1 LVKPA
6 LAWRDYRAAVSPVGV
21 WQSDNEADDTDAA
34 PDAND
39 PLAVA
44 REGDE
49 SPGQTDNS
57 LGRLLALSDGVFA
70 IALTLLA
77 LDLHVPA
84 LGPHPSNAHLQH
96 ALAQQ
101 APRYLSF
108 LISFYVVAGYWR
120 RHRRIMR
127 SVDTTDPTLVGTTLL
142 LLLCVAALPFPAAL
156 LGQYGSEAISLVIY
170 GGLNAVAVLVMLRVQ
185 YVVRSHRLAPD
196 PPRRDG
202 DRDDTVELVGTLVV
216 FLLCIPAGY
225 VFPGNG
231 AWVLALLIVVQRWQP
246 VWRRIRTHRH
256 GD

>member
-1 LVKPA
+1 MH
-6 LAWRDYRAAVSPVGV
+6 
-21 WQSDNEADDTDAA
+21 
-34 PDAND
+34 
-39 PLAVA
+39 
-44 REGDE
+44 EGDE
-49 SPGQTDNS
+49 APGLYDGDRPRPQTDNS

-77 LDLHVPA
+77 LDLRVPT
-84 LGPHPSNAHLQH
+84 LGPHVSNGELEH
-96 ALAQQ
+96 ALAHQG
-101 APRYLSF
+101 PRYLSF

-127 SVDTTDPTLVGTTLL
+127 SVETTDPALIGTTLM

-170 GGLNAVAVLVMLRVQ
+170 GGLNAVAVLIMLRLLQVL
-185 YVVRSHRLAPD
+185 RTHRLGQPSGPD
-196 PPRRDG
+196 RRP
-202 DRDDTVELVGTLVV
+202 DRTDTVELVGTLIV

-246 VWRRIRTHRH
+246 LWRRIRST
-256 GD
+256 